1 MTASNAKI
9 LDVVDWRENMD
20 AEKESPAEDLP
31 EIGWSVT
38 TKLALEPIGIL
49 IEALG
54 EPVQRLLPVT
64 QLESDGERRP
74 VLKQSPGDLRF
85 CERATGI
92 SFRILPAAK
101 VPRVSKHHRG
111 AKPGCGHRATP
122 RQ

>member
-1 MTASNAKI
+1 
-9 LDVVDWRENMD
+9 MD

-31 EIGWSVT
+31 EIGRGVT
-38 TKLALEPIGIL
+38 AELPLEPIGIL

-74 VLKQSPGDLRF
+74 VLKQSPGDLRS

-111 AKPGCGHRATP
+111 AKPGCGHRVTP